1 MAQSGLFI
9 SKEGKDYDFTKA
21 FCTHSDAFISEDIS
35 SRKLFKGEVFHTFV
49 ETTVTSGSSVYFA
62 FQIGS
67 NAVLAN
73 FVSIALGD
81 GLLTIECFEEADV
94 SGGTPVSLYNM
105 NRESSNTCD
114 VTILNAPTVN
124 TEGTKIDKIAIGSIA
139 GTNGSTTSILNAQ
152 LPWRLKPN
160 TTYLVKFTN
169 NDSSDID
176 IITRITIIND

>member
-1 MAQSGLFI
+1 MINVFTKGFCVNENAFI
-9 SKEGKDYDFTKA
+9 TEDIAVQKMLEGKIFST
-21 FCTHSDAFISEDIS
+21 FI
-35 SRKLFKGEVFHTFV
+35 
-49 ETTVTSGSSVYFA
+49 ETTVTSSNSVYFA
-62 FQIGS
+62 FQVGS

-73 FVSIALGD
+73 FVSIAMGD
-81 GLLTIECFEEADV
+81 GLLEIECFEEADI
-94 SGGTPVSLYNM
+94 SDGTPVSLYNM
-105 NRESSNTCD
+105 NRESSNVCD
-114 VTILNAPTVN
+114 VTILNTPTVN
-124 TEGTKIDKIAIGSIA
+124 VEGTKIDKMAIGSIA